1 MIQLVPNFALSTK
14 KRTTMRKLSIRK
26 TDIFEDFEAPAKEN
40 NSTAVV
46 AKPKS
51 ILEAFEHIVEQAE
64 GSRLS
69 EEFFEQ
75 VLPLVKYASRKLKLG
90 EIQTVL
96 LAIFVDRSEDRRIML
111 SEIAS
116 FLKCRTTKILR
127 LANFVDDLERHH
139 YIRASRNGDSVTYRV
154 PMKVLAALR
163 ENHPYV
169 HTEEPIEDTQTFFDR
184 FAKLMKEMDNN
195 EVGEEQLRDRTFEM
209 LGQIPNTVFARSLKG
224 LGVEDD
230 EVGMLFI
237 YMAHLYIQNNDDA
250 INFNDIENIFDDDE
264 IPAWL
269 KRALRSRRMILFN
282 QKLIENAQ
290 EDGMGRPDTFKL
302 TDYAKTEVL
311 AELNIAQAGKSQKGL
326 IDHQELAEKNLI
338 YNAAESK
345 QVAELASIL
354 EQDRFAKVQQ
364 RMEAAG
370 MRKGFCCIFYGA
382 PGTGKTETVYQLAK
396 RTGRNIMRVDV
407 DKIKSCWVGESEKNI
422 KALFDRYRN
431 ICRNAD
437 VAPILL
443 FNEADAVLGVRME
456 GASRAVDKM
465 ENSIQNIILQEME
478 TLDGI
483 LIATTN
489 LTSNLDKAF
498 ERRFLYKIKYEK
510 PTAQARAQIWKI
522 MLPELSDDQADRLGN
537 LFDLSGGEIENIV
550 RRNTVNWIL
559 NGDQKVNMDRLEELC
574 SHERI
579 TTARPQLGF
588 SA

>member
-1 MIQLVPNFALSTK
+1 
-14 KRTTMRKLSIRK
+14 MRKLSIRK
-26 TDIFEDFEAPAKEN
+26 TDIFEDFEASVKEN

-209 LGQIPNTVFARSLKG
+209 LGQIPNTVFARTLKG

-326 IDHQELAEKNLI
+326 IDHHELAEKNLI

-559 NGDQKVNMDRLEELC
+559 TGDQKVNIHRLVELC
-574 SHERI
+574 SRERI